1 MLTNIY
7 QWRTPLHYVIVN
19 ETHLDGK
26 GAKKLAAA
34 EQIFAEAGIEYKI
47 LKTQKAGDAKKYTAE
62 ITSCGERNTVI
73 AMGGDGTLH
82 DVINGF
88 NDFDNCDLGII
99 PFGTG
104 NDFAEG
110 AGIPLDV
117 KEAARIIAYSKPR
130 PVDYI
135 QLASGLRSINS
146 VGMGIDVDV
155 LKRTYASGE
164 KGKGKYLSALISALK
179 NFEAYDFTAFYDG
192 KEERHHG
199 LIACVGN
206 GGQFGGG
213 IKIFPHAKIDD
224 GLLDVIIVD
233 YISRSRIPAAF
244 AKLMAG
250 KVDKVKKAVTFRA
263 KEVKFISDSEN
274 YTIQAEGELYDNIP
288 LDAHIVEG
296 KLKLYLP
303 EA

>member
-1 MLTNIY
+1 MHYIILNGMHLTGK
-7 QWRTPLHYVIVN
+7 
-19 ETHLDGK
+19 DGK
-26 GAKKLAAA
+26 KTEAVEEIFTSAGIQFKKL
-34 EQIFAEAGIEYKI
+34 I
-47 LKTQKAGDAKKYTAE
+47 THRRGDAKRFTE
-62 ITSCGERNTVI
+62 EVTSSGEKCTVV

-88 NDFDNCDLGII
+88 KNFDDCCMGII

-110 AGIPLDV
+110 AKIPLDV
-117 KEAARIIAYSKPR
+117 KEAAKIIAYGKPR
-130 PVDYI
+130 PIDFI
-135 QLASGLRSINS
+135 ELSSGLRSINS

-155 LKRTYASGE
+155 LKRTYASGD
-164 KGKGKYLSALISALK
+164 KGKGKYIAALISALK
-179 NFEAYDFTAFYDG
+179 NFQAYDFTAIYDG
-192 KEERHHG
+192 KTEKHHG
-199 LIACVGN
+199 LIAAVGN
-206 GGQFGGG
+206 GGLFGGG

-233 YISRSRIPAAF
+233 YISKARIPAAF

-263 KEVKFISDSEN
+263 KEVSFIPDEKN
-274 YTIQAEGELYDNIP
+274 YTIQAEGELYDNVP
-288 LDAHIVEG
+288 LEAHIVEG

-303 EA
+303 E

>member
-1 MLTNIY
+1 M
-7 QWRTPLHYVIVN
+7 HYILVN
-19 ETHLDGK
+19 ETHLEGK
-26 GAKKLAAA
+26 NLNKFNEVLSV
-34 EQIFAEAGIEYKI
+34 FDNAGIEYEV
-47 LKTQKAGDAKKYTAE
+47 LKTQKAGDAKRFTE
-62 ITSCGERNTVI
+62 EFTSNGEKNTIV

-110 AGIPLDV
+110 AGIPLDT
-117 KEAARIIAYSKPR
+117 KAAAEVIANGTTK
-130 PVDYI
+130 PVDFI

-155 LKRTYASGE
+155 LKRTYASKD
-164 KGKGKYLSALISALK
+164 KGKGKYLKALIVSLK
-179 NFEAYDFTAFYDG
+179 NFESVNFTIKYDG
-192 KEERHHG
+192 KEERHFG
-199 LIACVGN
+199 LIAAVGN

-233 YISRSRIPAAF
+233 YISKARIPAAF
-244 AKLMAG
+244 AKLMRG
-250 KVDKVKKAVTFRA
+250 KVDKIKKVSFVQTKAVTF
-263 KEVKFISDSEN
+263 INDSEN
-274 YTIQAEGELYDNIP
+274 FTIQAEGELYDNVPIE
-288 LDAHIVEG
+288 AHIVEG

-303 EA
+303 